1 MTNAADEDDI
11 RFFFQHPDRKTHI
24 RAPKMA
30 PEIDEARAAHM
41 VGEMEREFR
50 TLGPHKRDR
59 RRIILWRVP
68 ADNPFYDPQKPAI
81 LANNSKILLK
91 VPFLLFGDESVEDRD
106 DILEPILHDIMSN
119 AARSQR

>member
-81 LANNSKILLK
+81 LKI
-91 VPFLLFGDESVEDRD
+91 PFLLFGDESVEDRD
-106 DILEPILHDIMSN
+106 DILEPILRDIMSN
-119 AARSQR
+119 AAKSQR